1 MKHLN
6 IKVLSAVIL
15 GCSLS
20 FAGCT
25 DSLDIT
31 PTDRV
36 SNQLIWSNSDYANL
50 AVNDF
55 YKNIGIYGSFD
66 LGQSVDGLTE
76 GFTETLKYG
85 SMTNFTHMNRCNLFM
100 YATTMTASWA
110 SYDLGDWSNLYV
122 RIRLVNEAISN
133 MKKYSSF
140 DSQTTAHIEGQ
151 LHFFRGF
158 LYFELVKRYKTV
170 ILYDENLDKIQN
182 NTPLST
188 ETEGWSMIENDLKF
202 AGLNLPKEWADS
214 EYGRVTKGAA
224 YALLSRAM
232 LYAEKWDVAK
242 VAADSVIKLNKYELA
257 DNYADAF
264 KTGANSGNKEAI
276 LEYDY
281 NLNSPYHNFDDE
293 FSPKG
298 DPGVSQGGLGT
309 PTQEMVESYELAAGG
324 FPDWSKW
331 HSTTGTTENPPYAQL
346 EPRFQAS
353 VLYNGAS
360 WKGRSIEPFIGGTDG
375 WCSYS
380 DDPAPAGRTT
390 TGYYLRKLVDES
402 HDLSVN
408 SKSTQPWISIR
419 YAEVLLNYAE
429 ACYHTGDVEKAN
441 DAVKQI
447 RTRVGLPYN
456 AKTGDELMAAIR
468 QERKVELSY
477 EGLLFWDM
485 RRWKLAHSA
494 YEKSRVHGLKIEKN
508 ANGTFTYTYVDCDK
522 QDRHFPEKLY
532 RIPLPQGELDNN
544 PSVKQY
550 EEWR

>member
-1 MKHLN
+1 MKRLKLK
-6 IKVLSAVIL
+6 ILSAVAL
-15 GCSLS
+15 GCSLA
-20 FAGCT
+20 FTGCT
-25 DSLDIT
+25 DYLETT

-36 SNQLIWSNSDYANL
+36 SNQLIWNNADYANL

-66 LGQSVDGLTE
+66 LGESIDGLTE

-85 SMTNFTHMNRCNLFM
+85 SMTNYTHMNRSNLFM
-100 YATTMTASWA
+100 YASTMTASWA
-110 SYDLGDWSNLYV
+110 SYDLGDWANLYS
-122 RIRLVNEAISN
+122 RIRRVNEALSN

-140 DSQTTAHIEGQ
+140 DSGTMAHIEGQ
-151 LHFFRGF
+151 LRFFRGF

-170 ILYDENLDKIQN
+170 ILYDENLDKIQRS
-182 NTPLST
+182 TPLST
-188 ETEGWSMIENDLKF
+188 ETEGWNLIESDLKY
-202 AGLNLPKEWADS
+202 AGLNLPKEWSASD
-214 EYGRVTKGAA
+214 YGRVTKGAA
-224 YALLSRAM
+224 YAFLSRAM
-232 LYAEKWDVAK
+232 LYAERWDVAK
-242 VAADSVIKLNKYELA
+242 VAADSVSKLNMYELA
-257 DNYADAF
+257 ENYADAF
-264 KTGANSGNKEAI
+264 KTGSNGGNKEAI

-298 DPGVSQGGLGT
+298 DPGVVQGGLGT
-309 PTQEMVESYELAAGG
+309 PTQEMVESYELATGG
-324 FPDWSKW
+324 FPDWSNW
-331 HSTTGTTENPPYAQL
+331 HSTTGTTDTPPYDQL
-346 EPRFQAS
+346 EPRFKAS
-353 VLYNGAS
+353 ILYNGAS
-360 WKGRSIEPFIGGTDG
+360 WKGRSIEPFVGGLDG

-402 HDLSVN
+402 HNLSVN
-408 SKSTQPWISIR
+408 AKSTQPWIAIR

-429 ACYHTGDVEKAN
+429 ACYHTGDLDKAN
-441 DAVKQI
+441 NAIQQI
-447 RTRVGLPYN
+447 RTRVGLPYK
-456 AKTGDELMAAIR
+456 AKTGDELIAAIR

-477 EGLLFWDM
+477 EGQLFWDM

-494 YEKSRVHGLKIEKN
+494 YEKSRVHGLKTEKN

-532 RIPLPQGELDNN
+532 RIPLPQDELDNN
-544 PSVKQY
+544 SAVKQF